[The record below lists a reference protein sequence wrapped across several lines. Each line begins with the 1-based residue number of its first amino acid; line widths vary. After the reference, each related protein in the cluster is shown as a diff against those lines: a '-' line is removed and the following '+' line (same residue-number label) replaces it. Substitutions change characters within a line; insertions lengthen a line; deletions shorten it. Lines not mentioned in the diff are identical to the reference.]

1 MSTLTGIQSGTAAP
15 RPVAGEPRE
24 QRSAE
29 PAPSST
35 SPQVEISTTK
45 VPEHPPPATR
55 QEIESAVQDLRDAM
69 RHLPGGERD
78 VQLLYEPE
86 DQSFLIEI
94 RNKETGALLQTFP
107 PENLLNLSR
116 RSADLLGV
124 LIDRHS

>member
-94 RNKETGALLQTFP
+94 RNK
-107 PENLLNLSR
+107 
-116 RSADLLGV
+116 
-124 LIDRHS
+124 

>member
-15 RPVAGEPRE
+15 RTVAGEPRE

-29 PAPSST
+29 RAPSST
-35 SPQVEISTTK
+35 SPQVEISTTQ
-45 VPEHPPPATR
+45 VTEPPPPATR
-55 QEIESAVQDLRDAM
+55 QEIETAVQDLRDAM

-94 RNKETGALLQTFP
+94 RKKETGELLQTFP